1 MKLMEWLERLL
12 FGVTA
17 EERVA
22 LMNRLVDSR
31 IEQAL
36 GDLVTG
42 LDADADHE
50 AWTREEHERDVREGE
65 AHHA

>member
-1 MKLMEWLERLL
+1 MKMMEWLERLL

-50 AWTREEHERDVREGE
+50 AWMREEHERDARKGE